1 MHDVLLVAATERELC
16 GQNGLVCGVGP
27 VDAAATVAAALSDER
42 PRAVLHAG
50 IAGARRGSGFPIGAI
65 VVGSEAVYED
75 RPPTLRL
82 GTRLVVADPA
92 LVALAAA
99 CVGVAPITIGTT
111 ARVGGTS
118 ECAVEA
124 MEGFAVLRACQLAD
138 VPAVEVRAISN
149 LVEDARVD
157 WRVEEALEA
166 LAAVVPALLEAL
178 AAVGKR

>member
-1 MHDVLLVAATERELC
+1 MSDVLLVAATERELG
-16 GQNGLVCGVGP
+16 GQDGLVCGVGP
-27 VDAAATVAAALSDER
+27 VEAAATVAAALSDER
-42 PRAVLHAG
+42 PRAVLHIG
-50 IAGARRGSGFPIGAI
+50 IAGAHRGSGFPVGAI

-82 GTRLVVADPA
+82 GVRSVVADPT
-92 LVALAAA
+92 LVALAAR
-99 CVGVAPITIGTT
+99 CVGTAPITIGTT

-149 LVEDARVD
+149 VVDDVRDD
-157 WRVEEALEA
+157 WRIEEALEA
-166 LAAVVPALLEAL
+166 LAAVVPLLLEAL
-178 AAVGKR
+178 GTAAPH